1 MFEKRMFAVLL
12 LCSSTII
19 SFNAQAL
26 FMATAKCDYIVIGGI
41 DQTSATC
48 DYSRLGYWDTRA
60 SADLATGQ
68 MRSYTFLS
76 GEAVPT
82 IDAAAY
88 LEDELTTIGL
98 APGESDFIE
107 VNLNVTGSISGNPRD
122 DYQFAWID
130 LNTGILGGANEAYAS
145 VQLFYDG
152 TTVTTNTD
160 GSFGNFE
167 ITINSLTAGNIDIT
181 LSTLVLVSSIDP
193 TYSVISYIGT
203 TPWPE
208 TATSTAT
215 ADFGSTASLSLKLPE
230 GLSYTSDSGVFLSAI
245 PVPPAVYLFGSGLI
259 GLIGMVRRK
268 KS

>member
-12 LCSSTII
+12 LCSSTIT
-19 SFNAQAL
+19 SYSAQAVY
-26 FMATAKCDYIVIGGI
+26 MATAKCDYIVNGGI
-41 DQTSATC
+41 GETSASC
-48 DYSRLGYWDTRA
+48 DYARDGFWDTRA
-60 SADLATGQ
+60 SANLATGA
-68 MRSYTFLS
+68 MRSYTLLS

-107 VNLNVTGSISGNPRD
+107 VNLNVTGRVSGNPRD

-130 LNTGILGGANEAYAS
+130 LNTGILGGPNEAYAS

-152 TTVTTNTD
+152 ATVTMNSD
-160 GSFGNFE
+160 GSYGNFD
-167 ITINSLTAGNIDIT
+167 ITTNSLTAGNIDIT

-193 TYSVISYIGT
+193 TYSLISYIST

-208 TATSTAT
+208 TPGSTAI
-215 ADFGSTASLSLKLPE
+215 ADFGSTASLSLNLPE

-259 GLIGMVRRK
+259 GLVGFARRK
-268 KS
+268 KA